1 MTSRSLVA
9 ILVATLASAA
19 IWAMSL
25 VLAGRAEPWDAE
37 FLFYVFSL
45 FAAGLVSGTVV
56 PEPLWA
62 HYIGS
67 LVGQVGY
74 ELLFLNIGPLFVLG
88 VVFLLGYSLL
98 FLAGA
103 AVGAL
108 VRRKLGSTRAVSAEI
123 DR

>member
-1 MTSRSLVA
+1 
-9 ILVATLASAA
+9 
-19 IWAMSL
+19 
-25 VLAGRAEPWDAE
+25 
-37 FLFYVFSL
+37 
-45 FAAGLVSGTVV
+45 
-56 PEPLWA
+56 
-62 HYIGS
+62 
-67 LVGQVGY
+67 VGY

-108 VRRKLGSTRAVSAEI
+108 VRRKFGSTRAVSVEI